1 MSFMYK
7 KLIDRVL
14 YLYLKI
20 KGYPTLTLRA
30 TVRPNSGVGI
40 KKQFSKQYR
49 ESFFSPFLTIG
60 SDRRTEGLGM
70 GLLFTTLLSSCQ
82 SADKIKLE
90 QYYIGGKEIFEANC
104 ANCHQKDGKGLQNL
118 YPPIA
123 GSDYLQN
130 KSQVILAIKHGLTGE
145 ITVNG
150 KVYNQPMPANSHLQN
165 LDIAEV
171 VTYIYN
177 EWGNEQKITT
187 VEEVEEVL
195 KKK

>member
-1 MSFMYK
+1 MM
-7 KLIDRVL
+7 IRN
-14 YLYLKI
+14 LKI
-20 KGYPTLTLRA
+20 KEKYPTLTL
-30 TVRPNSGVGI
+30 PNSGEGI
-40 KKQFSKQYR
+40 KKKFSKQYR
-49 ESFFSPFLTIG
+49 ESFFSPFPTVG
-60 SDRRTEGLGM
+60 EGLGM
-70 GLLFTTLLSSCQ
+70 GLLFTALLSSCQ

>member
-1 MSFMYK
+1 M
-7 KLIDRVL
+7 IRI
-14 YLYLKI
+14 LKI
-20 KGYPTLTLRA
+20 KEKYPTLTLRA
-30 TVRPNSGVGI
+30 TVLPNSGEGI
-40 KKQFSKQYR
+40 EKKVPKLLFTPS
-49 ESFFSPFLTIG
+49 LL
-60 SDRRTEGLGM
+60 LGRAGV
-70 GLLFTTLLSSCQ
+70 GLLFVILLSSCQ

-130 KSQVILAIKHGLTGE
+130 KSQVILAIKYGLTGE
-145 ITVNG
+145 IKVNG

-177 EWGNEQKITT
+177 EWGNEQKLTT

>member
-1 MSFMYK
+1 M
-7 KLIDRVL
+7 IRI
-14 YLYLKI
+14 LKI
-20 KGYPTLTLRA
+20 KEKYPTLTLRA
-30 TVRPNSGVGI
+30 TVLPNSGEGKKKVPLSTVG
-40 KKQFSKQYR
+40 R
-49 ESFFSPFLTIG
+49 GTVGRCRWGVGLFLGYLCI
-60 SDRRTEGLGM
+60 
-70 GLLFTTLLSSCQ
+70 FVILSSCQ

-130 KSQVILAIKHGLTGE
+130 KSQVILAIKYGLTGE
-145 ITVNG
+145 IKVNG

-177 EWGNEQKITT
+177 EWGNEQKLTT